1 MNWLVGPIRR
11 NESEYDILKD
21 GEHMYGLVV
30 GLVLILLWGE
40 IQGVQYATQCTLD
53 YVLVLGPGAKSLL
66 EVAQCSKVGSVENEQ
81 WWRTTI
87 RMIGLIG
94 PGG

>member
-30 GLVLILLWGE
+30 GLVSILLWGE
-40 IQGVQYATQCTLD
+40 IQGNTGRPIRYA
-53 YVLVLGPGAKSLL
+53 VHP
-66 EVAQCSKVGSVENEQ
+66 
-81 WWRTTI
+81 
-87 RMIGLIG
+87 
-94 PGG
+94 